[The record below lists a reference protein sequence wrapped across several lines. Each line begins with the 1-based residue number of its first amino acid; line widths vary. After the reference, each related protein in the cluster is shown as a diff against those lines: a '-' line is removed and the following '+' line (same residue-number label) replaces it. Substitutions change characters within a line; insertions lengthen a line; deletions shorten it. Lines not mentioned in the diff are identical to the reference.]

1 MKILVFLHELV
12 LGGTTV
18 NSIELAAALR
28 DLHGHEVV
36 FFATPGPMQQMVLD
50 HGLRLIPAPV
60 VRTHPSPARMRA
72 LRQAIR
78 DEQPDLLH
86 VWEIWPCIDAYWAAH
101 VPLGMPMLVTD
112 MRMEVTP
119 LLPRAL
125 HTTFGTPEVLAQAR
139 AAGRRRTRLLLPPVD
154 TRSNSMDCT
163 PVDDFR
169 AQWSVSAEQITLVTV
184 SRLEDAMKGESL
196 ARTLQAVRR
205 LGHELPLRLLVVGDG
220 AARARTEQQAAEVND
235 HLGCEAVTL
244 TGAMRDPRA
253 AYAAAD
259 IVLGMGSS
267 ALRALAYGKPL
278 IVLGERG
285 FARAFT
291 RGTAAHF
298 HHTGFYGVGDGSA
311 DNTPLEE
318 VIRRLAGRRDRA
330 ASLGEFSRRFVRE
343 NYALD
348 VVARQLSDHC
358 NAALADAAVQR
369 VDYGDVLRSAALY
382 LREQRFRWRA
392 APPPP
397 MCFQD
402 EGSRAGALALDE
414 SMPRG

>member
-18 NSIELAAALR
+18 NAIELAAALR

-60 VRTHPSPARMRA
+60 ARTQPSPGRVRA

-78 DEQPDLLH
+78 DEKPDLLH
-86 VWEIWPCIDAYWAAH
+86 AWEILPCIDAYWGAH
-101 VPLGMPMLVTD
+101 LPLGLPVLVTD
-112 MRMEVTP
+112 MRMEVTRR
-119 LLPRAL
+119 LPKAL

-139 AAGRRRTRLLLPPVD
+139 AAGRKRALLLLPPVD
-154 TRSNSMDCT
+154 TRINSMEHTRSDE
-163 PVDDFR
+163 FR
-169 AQWSVSAEQITLVTV
+169 AQWSVSSEQITLVTV
-184 SRLEDAMKGESL
+184 SRLENPLKGESL
-196 ARTLQAVRR
+196 RRTLQAVRS

-220 AARARTEQQAAEVND
+220 AARSRTAQLAGQVND
-235 HLGCEAVTL
+235 HLGREAITL

-285 FARAFT
+285 FAREFT
-291 RGTAAHF
+291 QDAAASF
-298 HHTGFYGVGDGSA
+298 HHTGFYGIGDGGASNA
-311 DNTPLEE
+311 NLEAA
-318 VIRRLAGRRDRA
+318 IRTCAGRLDA
-330 ASLGEFSRRFVRE
+330 DGTLGEFSRRFVVDSYSLE
-343 NYALD
+343 
-348 VVARQLSDHC
+348 VVARQLSDYFAAALVDPARVSPWDVLR
-358 NAALADAAVQR
+358 NAALN
-369 VDYGDVLRSAALY
+369 
-382 LREQRFRWRA
+382 LREQSFRVR

-397 MCFQD
+397 AMNFLD
-402 EGSRAGALALDE
+402 DGSRAGGANE
-414 SMPRG
+414 SVSHG